1 MIQVEP
7 KKPSD
12 PDLGG
17 SFAVT
22 RYDQPTLA
30 VLKDLWSSMPGG
42 PVSTPF
48 QSPHVL
54 HAIQTTRAGFPEP
67 TFSVF
72 SIRRQDDT
80 RPLMLV
86 PLMTV
91 ERGFFKVATMA
102 DLDVVDVNA
111 PVLAGDRPIHPGEYD
126 GIVDAIL
133 ENLTDVD
140 LFDAFNLPEKIGGLD
155 NPFFRS
161 SRMEKQTDVL
171 ALSLD
176 GEQNIAQ
183 LKSKSVFKE
192 ARRKGRKLTEQGVE
206 FSEIRTEAEREKALL
221 SLMEYKRRRLQ
232 ETGITR
238 DPWSEKQERFFKNA
252 LNSYSDD
259 YAQTTLLALR
269 RNDEIVAVAL
279 AFVSDREFHGSLI
292 SMGEEH
298 WYKYSP
304 GSVLICRIIEW
315 ALERGIRQFYFGPGS
330 HGYKKH
336 FGAQTYSLGRILVP
350 VTAKGRSY
358 MALRT
363 LKRIK
368 DELFQTIK
376 SGSQRETPAS

>member
-1 MIQVEP
+1 
-7 KKPSD
+7 
-12 PDLGG
+12 
-17 SFAVT
+17 
-22 RYDQPTLA
+22 
-30 VLKDLWSSMPGG
+30 MPGG

-54 HAIQTTRAGFPEP
+54 HAIQTVRAGFSKS
-67 TFSVF
+67 TFSVL

-80 RPLMLV
+80 HPLMLV
-86 PLMTV
+86 PLMTID
-91 ERGFFKVATMA
+91 RGPFKVATMA

-111 PVLAGDRPIHPGEYD
+111 PVLAKGLPIHADEYD

-133 ENLTDVD
+133 ENLADVD

-155 NPFFRS
+155 NPFFHS
-161 SRMEKQTDVL
+161 SRMEKRTDVL

-176 GEQNIAQ
+176 GEQSVAQ
-183 LKSKSVFKE
+183 LKTKSVFKE

-221 SLMEYKRRRLQ
+221 SLMEYKRCRLR
-232 ETGITR
+232 EAGITR
-238 DPWSEKQERFFKNA
+238 DPWSERQERFFKNA
-252 LNSYSDD
+252 LNSYSDG

-279 AFVSDREFHGSLI
+279 AFVSDSEFHGSLI
-292 SMGEEH
+292 SMGEQH

-304 GSVLICRIIEW
+304 GSVLICKTIEW

-336 FGAQTYSLGRILVP
+336 FGAQTYPLGRILVP
-350 VTAKGRSY
+350 LTTKGRSY

-363 LKRIK
+363 LKHIK
-368 DELFQTIK
+368 NELFQTIK
-376 SGSQRETPAS
+376 LGYQRESRLS